1 MTPSNST
8 TPKGSASTNHLQANG
23 TPQHHHPNHR
33 YPHDHHF
40 GHHDHSHD
48 SIARVDGEEDDEHT
62 HTSQRSPWL
71 RAMMM
76 GALDGLLS
84 VASVMLGVGG
94 GSGDLRAMRLAGLAA
109 WIAGALSMFLGEYA
123 SVAAQR
129 DAEKADIEKEREM
142 QGTPETRAHELEE
155 LTLIYVNRGLCYD
168 TARQVAEQ
176 LTEVDVIRA
185 HARDEL
191 GIDMDDLSNP
201 LQAGLVDMIAFTVGS
216 AVPLAVGSFITDDF
230 MRMVS
235 VAAASVLACAAFG
248 YIAAHLSGVRVAVG
262 TVRVLLVGVITLAA
276 TYGVGVGFSK
286 LGVQV

>member
-201 LQAGLVDMIAFTVGS
+201 LQAAVVSAIACTIG
-216 AVPLAVGSFITDDF
+216 ACVPLLAGAFIADSDT
-230 MRMVS
+230 R
-235 VAAASVLACAAFG
+235 VLAVVGATAAGCLAFG
-248 YIAAHLSGVRVAVG
+248 VTASALGGAGVMRG
-262 TVRVLLVGVITLAA
+262 GLRVLVGGCLSMGV
-276 TYGVGVGFSK
+276 TYGVGKAFGATV
-286 LGVQV
+286 V